1 MTSDGGAARRISP
14 IPLGAEDWRP
24 FGWVPRRDTD
34 PEDGRDRLTYA
45 WGDPH
50 VNIIG
55 HARSEVPEVVGGLR
69 CEMLYRHETHT
80 QVLMALDEP
89 SVIVVAPGSSD
100 FSSPDQTATIR
111 AFRLEPLEPLVL
123 WPGTWHWGPFPT
135 VAPAVTLFN
144 VQGLGYA
151 DDNARMDL
159 AERGMSIDVLLS

>member
-1 MTSDGGAARRISP
+1 MTNDGRATHRISP
-14 IPLGAEDWRP
+14 IALEAEAWQP
-24 FGWVPRRDTD
+24 FGWLPRRDTD

-55 HARSEVPEVVGGLR
+55 HARSEVPEVAEGLR

-80 QVLMALDEP
+80 QVLMALDVP

-100 FSSPDQTATIR
+100 FASPEQAEVVR

-123 WPGTWHWGPFPT
+123 WPGTWHWGPFP
-135 VAPAVTLFN
+135 VAAPAVSLFN

-151 DDNARMDL
+151 DDNACVDL
-159 AERGMSIDVLLS
+159 AERGMSIDVLLG